1 MSTIKIKNSASS
13 SAPTSLEVGE
23 LALGT
28 LNGSE
33 KIFFK
38 NSAGNIITI
47 NDWTKIL
54 NKPASFPASDVYSWA
69 KASTKP
75 TYTYSE
81 VGAASST
88 HTHNYLALTGGTLSG
103 SLTPATTATYD
114 LGTSS
119 LKWNNIYSNSFI
131 GNASTATQ
139 LQTARNIA
147 GVSFNGTTDIAIPFN
162 NLISKPTTLAG
173 YGITD
178 SVNISGSQTITGAKT
193 FQNVSGIT
201 LSNGTKSVNLSVDS
215 DGKLKIDNDLYSTG
229 EISAYNSGTGS
240 TGGTSGLIS
249 SVYGTAGFG
258 GTYSS
263 SDYTNTFN
271 AYAINSL
278 YNSTASNTSSISTLN
293 STVNSL
299 SSTVSTLNSNVS
311 SLSSTVASLSGGS
324 TSFSGTYY
332 NSSSGKYLYYGGYT
346 IFPNGLIMQWGQM
359 QGDDGT
365 YSFPYTFP
373 NKCLSIQITT
383 NRTSSGSNGT
393 NHAGN
398 VTNSSFYAVLDA
410 STGWML
416 AIGY

>member
-1 MSTIKIKNSASS
+1 M
-13 SAPTSLEVGE
+13 
-23 LALGT
+23 
-28 LNGSE
+28 
-33 KIFFK
+33 
-38 NSAGNIITI
+38 
-47 NDWTKIL
+47 
-54 NKPASFPASDVYSWA
+54 
-69 KASTKP
+69 
-75 TYTYSE
+75 
-81 VGAASST
+81 
-88 HTHNYLALTGGTLSG
+88 ALTGGTLSG
-103 SLTPATTATYD
+103 SLTPSTTATYD

-271 AYAINSL
+271 AYAINNL
-278 YNSTASNTSSISTLN
+278 YNSTTSNTNSISTLN

-299 SSTVSTLNSNVS
+299 SGTVSTLNSNVS

-346 IFPNGLIMQWGQM
+346 IFPNGLIMQ
-359 QGDDGT
+359 
-365 YSFPYTFP
+365 
-373 NKCLSIQITT
+373 
-383 NRTSSGSNGT
+383 
-393 NHAGN
+393 
-398 VTNSSFYAVLDA
+398 
-410 STGWML
+410 
-416 AIGY
+416 